1 MSEWWHFFYTWILIL
16 IILVLA
22 DEETADAFEKHF
34 ENQINLYKEQVI
46 VNLINQSGRERV
58 NNNDNSNTL
67 CLSFVIAYW

>member
-1 MSEWWHFFYTWILIL
+1 MIL

-58 NNNDNSNTL
+58 NNNDNSSTL
-67 CLSFVIAYW
+67 CLSFAIDY